1 MAEPSARERWKAA
14 VGVGA
19 AAVSITVLLVAAAHS
34 LMLLREP
41 LHGAL
46 LSVPRGQWA
55 LVLGSSLL
63 FLAFL
68 ALLPVRLR
76 RDWRPH
82 GLYTAFVVSLF
93 AEMFGF
99 PLTAYLFSSALGWTW
114 FERQFMTYMYRL
126 GMPVGSLVT
135 LAGVLLVVLGWREL
149 HRHRGQLVTTGVHRS
164 LRHPQYVGL
173 VLVTA
178 GWLIHW
184 PTLPGLVMWPVL
196 TLAYVRQ
203 AKREEADMVRRY
215 GAAYEAYRQTTP
227 GWVPRCTRAGAP
239 RPSLS

>member
-1 MAEPSARERWKAA
+1 M
-14 VGVGA
+14 GVGA

-34 LMLLREP
+34 LILLREP

-55 LVLGSSLL
+55 LALASSLL

-99 PLTAYLFSSALGWTW
+99 PLTAYLLSSSLGWTL

-149 HRHRGQLVTTGVHRS
+149 HRHRGELVTTGVYRY
-164 LRHPQYVGL
+164 LRHPQYLGL

-178 GWLIHW
+178 GWLVHW

-203 AKREEADMVRRY
+203 ARWEEAEMSRRY
-215 GAAYEAYRQTTP
+215 GPAYEAYLQATP
-227 GWVPRCTRAGAP
+227 GWLPRWIRAARP
-239 RPSLS
+239 RPSPS